1 MTEGPHDPTLEEG
14 LASLREGINEQQRQ
28 DFWRKYWPRRVVPM
42 LVLVAF
48 LVSLCTAFFVAN
60 LYSHQTATDA
70 AVSAL
75 RSQAEQLKVQGDQ
88 ANAQLKARGQST
100 VPIPNPGT
108 GVDTDVIVSSATAKV
123 LASLPDL
130 HPTAGQLGQA
140 VATYLAANPITPQG
154 PSSGQLSSALAG
166 YFATNPPPSG
176 PAGPTGAA
184 GATGAPGPTGTPGS
198 NGTNG
203 QGGVQGP
210 AGPQGPQGDSP
221 TAQQIQDAFVAYV
234 QAHPDSVCTK
244 GGAMTLVR
252 LILAD
257 GSQADS
263 YVCVV
268 SQTPA
273 PIPAAIL
280 PTK

>member
-1 MTEGPHDPTLEEG
+1 MTDGPNDPTLEEG
-14 LASLREGINEQQRQ
+14 LANLRAGINEQQRQ
-28 DFWRKYWPRRVVPM
+28 DFWRRYWPRRVVP
-42 LVLVAF
+42 VIALVAILF
-48 LVSLCTAFFVAN
+48 SIGTSLGFAY

-70 AVSAL
+70 AVTAL
-75 RSQAEQLKVQGDQ
+75 RSQAEQLKVQGDK
-88 ANAQLKARGQST
+88 ANAQLEARGQSP

-176 PAGPTGAA
+176 PAGPTGAP
-184 GATGAPGPTGTPGS
+184 GATGAPGTAGTPGA

-203 QGGVQGP
+203 QDGAQ
-210 AGPQGPQGDSP
+210 GPQGPQGDPP

-234 QAHPDSVCTK
+234 QAHPDAVCTK
-244 GGAMTLVR
+244 GGSLTEVH

-263 YVCVV
+263 WVCVI

-273 PIPAAIL
+273 PIPAL
-280 PTK
+280 VPSTK